1 MLHHDMLT
9 GHRTDI
15 FARFRIA
22 VALIG
27 PRNRPRTRERVVDRR
42 NLVAQDVAIV
52 LVEADALLDDGRA
65 VRVERS
71 AV

>member
-1 MLHHDMLT
+1 MVDHDVLI
-9 GHRTDI
+9 GRCTDI
-15 FARFRIA
+15 LAPFRIA

-27 PRNRPRTRERVVDRR
+27 PRDRPGTRERVVDRR
-42 NLVAQDVAIV
+42 NVVAKDVL
-52 LVEADALLDDGRA
+52 LVEADALLDDGRV